1 MDFQARAVD
10 FLENLTTKRNLHAAA
25 QLMHERVTLQHNDL
39 APMSK
44 EGFLR
49 FWPELLEQSPDL
61 KVTIIDTI
69 SQGLRVWVF
78 SCVTGRLHEGPLD
91 DIHMLQFDE
100 NGLLLH
106 SRGVQRA
113 QTEVSQSV

>member
-25 QLMHERVTLQHNDL
+25 QLMHQRVMLQHNDL

-44 EGFLR
+44 EGFLH
-49 FWPELLEQSPDL
+49 FWPEVLEQSPDL

-106 SRGVQRA
+106 SRGVQKARTKA
-113 QTEVSQSV
+113 SQSV